1 MKYKCTLKG
10 SDIVDCVEAPNR
22 SRAKIL
28 FRRILVK
35 MGVPFFFKDIRVRLA
50 KTSPV
55 KASRNF
61 QMPTPVPPTTGFG
74 ETPGT
79 WEPGETRR
87 VRQEK
92 RKKRRRPDYWLAWGI
107 SIGVLFYVG
116 YLFIYYH

>member
-10 SDIVDCVEAPNR
+10 SDIISYVKAPNR

-35 MGVPFFFKDIRVRLA
+35 KGVPFFFKDIRVRIA
-50 KTSPV
+50 DSTTSRTFP
-55 KASRNF
+55 
-61 QMPTPVPPTTGFG
+61 MPPPVPPTTGFG

-92 RKKRRRPDYWLAWGI
+92 RKKRRGPDYWLAWGI
-107 SIGVLFYVG
+107 LIGVLFYAG